1 MRESKIISKNKDR
14 FSSSEKEKY
23 KIKNYDYGSNGLY
36 FVTVCTKD
44 KNPILSK
51 IVGDDALIVPK
62 KIILKPYGEIVE
74 KHINRINDVYDNI
87 TVENYIIM
95 PNHIHILIFIDEFQC
110 GTMRASS
117 PTKQGIL
124 KQGEK
129 YVRRFNGYN
138 RLCGKNR

>member
-1 MRESKIISKNKDR
+1 MSENKLPQRKNLR
-14 FSSSEKEKY
+14 LQG
-23 KIKNYDYGSNGLY
+23 YDYRSNGLY

-44 KNPILSK
+44 KNPILLK

-87 TVENYIIM
+87 SVENYIIM
-95 PNHIHILIFIDEFQC
+95 PNHTHILIFVDEFQC

-117 PTKQGIL
+117 PTKLGTVIRSLKTFVTKKLVSCLAKIIL
-124 KQGEK
+124 
-129 YVRRFNGYN
+129 R
-138 RLCGKNR
+138 